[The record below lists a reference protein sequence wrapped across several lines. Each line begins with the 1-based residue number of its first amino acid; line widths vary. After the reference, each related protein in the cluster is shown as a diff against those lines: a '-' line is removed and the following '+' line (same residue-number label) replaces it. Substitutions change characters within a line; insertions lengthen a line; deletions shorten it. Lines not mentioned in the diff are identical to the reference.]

1 MLSAMAPLLRSR
13 TVQLTALAA
22 LLLLAG
28 PVMQLLQE
36 RRAGHATRGQ
46 RRDPHRLGMGA
57 FVGDTPQHA
66 HAVSAVSQ
74 WQAVEAKR
82 AAAGRAEMA
91 RQAGQSADA
100 AAALEAAV
108 SAHAELDRLHQQ
120 QREMIELHLAAGAEQ
135 EQGSVAKDEAELA
148 AEAQAELW
156 AKAEIEDY
164 VAHHKQQHAEGGEKA
179 RRALLRQRR
188 TGDHAR
194 LRGETGDRQTRR

>member
-1 MLSAMAPLLRSR
+1 MPPLLRRRS
-13 TVQLTALAA
+13 VQLTALAA

-46 RRDPHRLGMGA
+46 RRDVHKLGMGA

-66 HAVSAVSQ
+66 HAVSAVSA
-74 WQAVEAKR
+74 WQAQEAKR
-82 AAAGRAEMA
+82 AAAGRAELA

-100 AAALEAAV
+100 AAALEAAR

-120 QREMIELHLAAGAEQ
+120 QREMIELHLAAGAEK
-135 EQGSVAKDEAELA
+135 GGVVDDAAIA

-164 VAHHKQQHAEGGEKA
+164 VAHHKQAGGGGEGAGAA
-179 RRALLRQRR
+179 RRTLLQRDS
-188 TGDHAR
+188 GGGAAASQ
-194 LRGETGDRQTRR
+194 GG

>member
-1 MLSAMAPLLRSR
+1 MAPLLRSR

-100 AAALEAAV
+100 TAALEAAV

-135 EQGSVAKDEAELA
+135 QGVVKDEAELA

-179 RRALLRQRR
+179 RRALLRQRQ
-188 TGDHAR
+188 A
-194 LRGETGDRQTRR
+194 GEAGDRQTRR

>member
-1 MLSAMAPLLRSR
+1 MAPLLRSR

-57 FVGDTPQHA
+57 FVGDTAQHA

-91 RQAGQSADA
+91 RQTGQSADA

-135 EQGSVAKDEAELA
+135 QTGVEKDEAELA

-164 VAHHKQQHAEGGEKA
+164 VAHHKQQHAESGEKA
-179 RRALLRQRR
+179 RRALRQQRP
-188 TGDHAR
+188 
-194 LRGETGDRQTRR
+194 GDRAR

>member
-1 MLSAMAPLLRSR
+1 MAPLLRSR
-13 TVQLTALAA
+13 SVQLTALAA

-36 RRAGHATRGQ
+36 RRAGHALRGQ

-57 FVGDTPQHA
+57 FVGDTAQHA

-82 AAAGRAEMA
+82 AAAGRAEIA

-135 EQGSVAKDEAELA
+135 QTGVEKDEAELA

-164 VAHHKQQHAEGGEKA
+164 VAHHNQQHADGKV
-179 RRALLRQRR
+179 RRALRQRQ
-188 TGDHAR
+188 TGDAAF
-194 LRGETGDRQTRR
+194 LRGEGEAGDRQSR